1 MLFINVLERRPAERS
16 IMPTVVQNAPAAS
29 APNPRFGRIG
39 LNPGFRY
46 RYTRGYILES
56 LRDSLLR
63 LFSLTEKIP
72 RL

>member
-1 MLFINVLERRPAERS
+1 
-16 IMPTVVQNAPAAS
+16 MPTVVQNAPAGLRS
-29 APNPRFGRIG
+29 KSSFGRIG